1 MAAVDSNDELMRA
14 FAERAN
20 TLLEPCFS
28 LVIEQ
33 TADYLFTLSASHR
46 LDRDNQ
52 DRCFEAFTALQQA
65 SNGIVKKMLQDLQ
78 ANWGITLSAQA
89 HETATNEEFDQEQR
103 GSELRLVDLNEFED
117 TLAIEKIVRVS
128 TERFWLPLEAIS
140 IRLAQNLDCDPAGIH
155 LPISPRAIC
164 VSYRSALETIEF
176 PRQFLVDADSAFVR
190 QLLPELRGIYDELAH
205 LLADAG
211 LSPNIEETLEA
222 TGSQFLIARHSR
234 EPSSRSPAPDRD
246 AEHPD
251 RKQVSLEVAEDE
263 EAIVLPKDVSE
274 LAKLLVEQPD
284 IVNSLLAQDKMTVG
298 TSVLIS
304 NPSHL
309 QTAAST
315 EQLVA
320 AQEDIEFTPERF
332 QAVKLTEA
340 LHERALSNP
349 GQLMTTNTEEDEAAR
364 DSDLLLVRDALVKL
378 RLAGDLSAIDPS
390 ALIATMDLSIG
401 DLAKERIEET
411 IKLTGSLIQF
421 VESRL
426 GSRDSLTAAMT
437 ALKLMLIEVAL
448 VDKDFLLTSNH
459 PSRLFLDRLVEY
471 ATLVTPGDTRAMTTI
486 ASLLMDLHSSF
497 VGDADAFEAGVLKL
511 EPLTIRLIKAKQQ
524 NVDRV
529 ISRES
534 ARELRAQAKKS
545 LVRVLDA
552 IPNADKLSDDVLDLF
567 KDGLADSLQL
577 KLLRG
582 ETESNIS
589 ALLKPISMLW
599 HSDFAGT
606 ELPISKQELAELTA
620 AIDEAAGLE
629 HERSAQ
635 LNATINRVLK
645 YAEQGSLGSG
655 DSSFDLHV
663 DDTFA
668 EQAYALKTRPRLRR
682 KVETARRLPMRSW
695 VSVRSDEAPHQ
706 FLQLVWKNN
715 DSSRFA
721 FTDERGKPRLVLS
734 ALELGSKIDRSISIL
749 SASQQL
755 TLVEQT
761 LFGRLKDAQSSLI
774 ETSAAPLS
782 GVDMQIIDIER
793 HLRRAKRK
801 GTTQSLVVIS
811 ESTEKLL
818 SSIKDIALKRA
829 MPVEAIHN
837 GAMGIGTFIVD
848 TVDSQQLDAL
858 IDEVQRDTGASITWH
873 PLAGDISDA
882 RRLLSTAA
890 AREPGDSKTE
900 QVDLQQT
907 EIDYR
912 PIGLADA
919 VKRTLQRL
927 QQHLKPTPGVLP
939 MFRIPVDHSAGIE
952 TSLLVTVDGAPD
964 FSQQNDRDIDLFLQ
978 TDVIIAFDLYKVGS
992 ACRML
997 ATAQDIGKALPNL
1010 HIRLSTE
1017 TCLFGDAID
1026 HLLSIISETG
1036 IGTEFL
1042 HFEFRDSVHI
1052 RLSKSAHD
1060 LSAALRSIGCKIII
1074 TDLNPARGD
1083 PVPLQRLRPHSVLF
1097 DSVFWHNAAL
1107 EEPWL
1112 SLLPT
1117 VITDVHHL
1125 LNESVGLRDPMNS
1138 DRLADVGIDYIE
1150 RLDSKSLS
1158 IEEYLATL
1166 PASSN

>member
-1 MAAVDSNDELMRA
+1 MAAADSNDELMRV

-65 SNGIVKKMLQDLQ
+65 SNGIVKKMLDDLQ

-89 HETATNEEFDQEQR
+89 HENARNEEFDREQR
-103 GSELRLVDLNEFED
+103 ESELRLVDLNEFED

-246 AEHPD
+246 SQRAD

-284 IVNSLLAQDKMTVG
+284 IVNSLLAQDKMTLG

-340 LHERALSNP
+340 LRERALSNP

-582 ETESNIS
+582 ETESEIS

-818 SSIKDIALKRA
+818 SSVKDIALKRA

-858 IDEVQRDTGASITWH
+858 LDDVQRDTGASITWH

-890 AREPGDSKTE
+890 AREPGDAKTE
-900 QVDLQQT
+900 QVYLQQT

-919 VKRTLQRL
+919 VKGTLQRL
-927 QQHLKPTPGVLP
+927 QQHLKPKPGVLP
-939 MFRIPVDHSAGIE
+939 MFRIPVDQAADIE

-964 FSQQNDRDIDLFLQ
+964 FSHQNDRGIDLFLQ
-978 TDVIIAFDLYKVGS
+978 TDVIIAFDLYKVSS

-1060 LSAALRSIGCKIII
+1060 LSAALRSIGCKIIV

-1097 DSVFWHNAAL
+1097 DSTFWHNAAL

>member
-65 SNGIVKKMLQDLQ
+65 SNGIVQKMLQDLQ
-78 ANWGITLSAQA
+78 ANWGITRSAQT
-89 HETATNEEFDQEQR
+89 HESASNQEFDQEQQ

-140 IRLAQNLDCDPAGIH
+140 IRLAQNLNCEPAGIH

-190 QLLPELRGIYDELAH
+190 QLLPELKGIYGELAQF
-205 LLADAG
+205 LADAG

-234 EPSSRSPAPDRD
+234 EPSSSPPTPDHDPQRV
-246 AEHPD
+246 D

-274 LAKLLVEQPD
+274 LAKLLVDRPE
-284 IVNSLLAQDKMTVG
+284 IVSSLLAQDKMTLG
-298 TSVLIS
+298 TSALIN

-309 QTAAST
+309 QTAASA
-315 EQLVA
+315 EQLAA
-320 AQEDIEFTPERF
+320 AQEDTEFTPERL

-340 LHERALSNP
+340 LRERVLSNP
-349 GQLMTTNTEEDEAAR
+349 DNLMATRTEEDEAAR

-378 RLAGDLSAIDPS
+378 RLAGDLSDIDPS
-390 ALIATMDLSIG
+390 AMIATMDLSIG

-411 IKLTGSLIQF
+411 IKLTVSLIQF
-421 VESRL
+421 VETRL
-426 GSRDSLTAAMT
+426 GSGESLTSAMT

-448 VDKDFLLTSNH
+448 VDKNFLLTSNH

-471 ATLVTPGDTRAMTTI
+471 ATLVTPGDARAMTTI

-497 VGDADAFEAGVLKL
+497 VGDANAFEAGILKL

-529 ISRES
+529 ISRET
-534 ARELRAQAKKS
+534 ARELREQAKTS
-545 LVRVLDA
+545 LAHVLDA
-552 IPNADKLSDDVLDLF
+552 LPNADKLSDDVLDLF
-567 KDGLADSLQL
+567 KDGLADSLLL

-582 ETESNIS
+582 ETESEIS
-589 ALLKPISMLW
+589 ALLKPISVLW
-599 HSDFAGT
+599 HPDFAGT
-606 ELPISKQELAELTA
+606 KRPIPKQELAELKV
-620 AIDEAAGLE
+620 AIDAAAGLE

-635 LNATINRVLK
+635 LNAAISRVLK
-645 YAEQGSLGSG
+645 HAEQGALATG
-655 DSSFDLHV
+655 DSGFELQV

-668 EQAYALKTRPRLRR
+668 EQANALKARPRLRR

-695 VSVRSDEAPHQ
+695 VSVLSDEAAHQ

-734 ALELGSKIDRSISIL
+734 ALELGSRIDRSISVL
-749 SASQQL
+749 SASEQL

-761 LFGRLKDAQSSLI
+761 LFGRLKEAQSSLI

-782 GVDMQIIDIER
+782 NVDMQIIDIER

-811 ESTEKLL
+811 ESTQKLL
-818 SSIKDIALKRA
+818 SSIEEIALERD

-848 TVDSQQLDAL
+848 TVDSQRLDAL
-858 IDEVQRDTGASITWH
+858 LDDVQRETGASITWH

-882 RRLLSTAA
+882 RRLLTTAA
-890 AREPGDSKTE
+890 TREPGDPKTDK
-900 QVDLQQT
+900 VGLQQT
-907 EIDYR
+907 EIDYQ
-912 PIGLADA
+912 PIALADA
-919 VKRTLQRL
+919 VKGTLKRL
-927 QQHLKPTPGVLP
+927 QQHLKPKPGVLP
-939 MFRIPVDHSAGIE
+939 MFRIPVEQVTGIE
-952 TSLLVTVDGAPD
+952 ASLLVTVDGAPD
-964 FSQQNDRDIDLFLQ
+964 FSRQNDHDIDLFLQ
-978 TDVIIAFDLYKVGS
+978 TDVIIAFDLYKVSS

-997 ATAQDIGKALPNL
+997 ASAQDVGKALPNL

-1017 TCLFGDAID
+1017 TCLFGGAID

-1036 IGTEFL
+1036 VGTEFL

-1060 LSAALRSIGCKIII
+1060 LSAALRSIGCKIIV

-1125 LNESVGLRDPMNS
+1125 LNESVGLRDPINS

>member
-1 MAAVDSNDELMRA
+1 MAAEDSNDEVMRV

-65 SNGIVKKMLQDLQ
+65 SGGIVLKMIQDLQ
-78 ANWGITLSAQA
+78 ANWEMTLSAPTPEGASNQA
-89 HETATNEEFDQEQR
+89 SDQKQQ

-128 TERFWLPLEAIS
+128 AERFWLPLEAIS
-140 IRLAQNLDCDPAGIH
+140 IRLAQTLDCDPAGIH

-164 VSYRSALETIEF
+164 VSYRSALATIEF

-190 QLLPELRGIYDELAH
+190 QLLPELKGIYDELAQ

-211 LSPNIEETLEA
+211 LSPNIEETLET

-234 EPSSRSPAPDRD
+234 EPASSPPAPDRGSQR
-246 AEHPD
+246 AD
-251 RKQVSLEVAEDE
+251 RKQISLEVAEDE
-263 EAIVLPKDVSE
+263 EAVVLPKDVSE
-274 LAKLLVEQPD
+274 LAKLLVEQPE
-284 IVNSLLAQDKMTVG
+284 VVTSLLAQERLTLG

-304 NPSHL
+304 NPTYL
-309 QTAAST
+309 KTAAST
-315 EQLVA
+315 EQLAA
-320 AQEDIEFTPERF
+320 AQADTEFTPERLH
-332 QAVKLTEA
+332 AVKLTEA
-340 LHERALSNP
+340 LRERALSNP
-349 GQLMTTNTEEDEAAR
+349 DSLMATSTEEDEAAR

-378 RLAGDLSAIDPS
+378 RLAGDLSDIDPS

-411 IKLTGSLIQF
+411 IKLTVSLIQF
-421 VESRL
+421 VETRL
-426 GSRDSLTAAMT
+426 GSRDSLTSAMT

-471 ATLVTPGDTRAMTTI
+471 ATLVTPGDARAMTTI

-497 VGDADAFEAGVLKL
+497 VGDANAFETGILKL

-529 ISRES
+529 ISRET
-534 ARELRAQAKKS
+534 ARELREQAKKS
-545 LVRVLDA
+545 LVQALGA
-552 IPNADKLSDDVLDLF
+552 IPNSDKLSGDVLNMF
-567 KDGLADSLQL
+567 NDGLADSLLL

-582 ETESNIS
+582 DTESEIG
-589 ALLKPISMLW
+589 ALLKPISILW

-606 ELPISKQELAELTA
+606 KTPIAKQELAQLAA
-620 AIDEAAGLE
+620 AIDAAAGLE

-635 LNATINRVLK
+635 LNATINRVLEH
-645 YAEQGSLGSG
+645 AEQGTLASG

-668 EQAYALKTRPRLRR
+668 EQVQVLKTRPRLRR

-695 VSVRSDEAPHQ
+695 ISVRNDEAPHQ

-721 FTDERGKPRLVLS
+721 FTDERGKPRLALS
-734 ALELGSKIDRSISIL
+734 ALELGSKIDRSISVL

-761 LFGRLKDAQSSLI
+761 LFGRLQDAQSSLI

-801 GTTQSLVVIS
+801 GTTQSLIVVS
-811 ESTEKLL
+811 ESTQKLL

-858 IDEVQRDTGASITWH
+858 LDDVQRDTGASITWH
-873 PLAGDISDA
+873 PLDGDISDA

-890 AREPGDSKTE
+890 AREPGESKTE

-912 PIGLADA
+912 PIALADA
-919 VKRTLQRL
+919 VKGTLQRL

-939 MFRIPVDHSAGIE
+939 MFRIPVDQEAGIE

-978 TDVIIAFDLYKVGS
+978 TDVIVAFDLYKVGS

-997 ATAQDIGKALPNL
+997 ASAQDVGKALPNL

-1097 DSVFWHNAAL
+1097 DSAFWHNAAL

-1166 PASSN
+1166 PASGN

>member
-1 MAAVDSNDELMRA
+1 MAAVDSNDELMHA

-20 TLLEPCFS
+20 VLLEPCFS

-65 SNGIVKKMLQDLQ
+65 STGIVLRMLQDLK
-78 ANWGITLSAQA
+78 ANWGLTLSTQT
-89 HETATNEEFDQEQR
+89 HENANDQESGQEQR
-103 GSELRLVDLNEFED
+103 ESELRLVDLNEFED

-140 IRLAQNLDCDPAGIH
+140 IRLAESLDCDPAAIH

-190 QLLPELRGIYDELAH
+190 QLLPELQGIYDELAL
-205 LLADAG
+205 LLANAG
-211 LSPNIEETLEA
+211 LSPDIEATLKA
-222 TGSQFLIARHSR
+222 TGSQFLIARHSQ
-234 EPSSRSPAPDRD
+234 EPPSSPQLESRNAQPASR
-246 AEHPD
+246 E
-251 RKQVSLEVAEDE
+251 QVSLEVAEHE
-263 EAIVLPKDVSE
+263 KAIVLPKDIAE
-274 LAKLLVEQPD
+274 LAQLLVDQPE
-284 IVNSLLAQDKMTVG
+284 IVTSLLAQNKMALG

-315 EQLVA
+315 EQLA
-320 AQEDIEFTPERF
+320 AAKDDTEFTPERL

-340 LHERALSNP
+340 LRERALSNP
-349 GQLMTTNTEEDEAAR
+349 DSLMATHTEEDEVAR

-378 RLAGDLSAIDPS
+378 RLAGDLSNIDPS

-411 IKLTGSLIQF
+411 IKLTASLIQF
-421 VESRL
+421 VETRL
-426 GSRDSLTAAMT
+426 GSRDSLTSAMT

-448 VDKDFLLTSNH
+448 VDKDFFLTSNH

-471 ATLVTPGDTRAMTTI
+471 ATLVTPGDARAMTTI
-486 ASLLMDLHSSF
+486 ASLLMELHNNF
-497 VGDADAFEAGVLKL
+497 VGDADAFEAGILKL

-529 ISRES
+529 ISRET
-534 ARELRAQAKKS
+534 ARELRERAKKS
-545 LVRVLDA
+545 LARVLGTT
-552 IPNADKLSDDVLDLF
+552 PSSSKLPGDVLAMF
-567 KDGLADSLQL
+567 KDGLADALLL

-582 ETESNIS
+582 ATESEIS
-589 ALLKPISMLW
+589 VLLKPISMLW
-599 HSDFAGT
+599 HPDFSGT
-606 ELPISKQELAELTA
+606 NRAIANRELADLTT
-620 AIDEAAGLE
+620 AINEAAGLE

-635 LNATINRVLK
+635 LNAAIKRVLEHAK
-645 YAEQGSLGSG
+645 QGSLASG
-655 DSSFDLHV
+655 DSGFELLV
-663 DDTFA
+663 DNTFV
-668 EQAYALKTRPRLRR
+668 EQASSLERRPRLRR
-682 KVETARRLPMRSW
+682 KVEMARRLPMRSW
-695 VSVRSDEAPHQ
+695 ISVRREQAPHQ

-734 ALELGSKIDRSISIL
+734 ALELGSRIDRSISIL

-774 ETSAAPLS
+774 DTSTAPLR

-801 GTTQSLVVIS
+801 GTTQSLVIVS
-811 ESTEKLL
+811 ESTQKLL
-818 SSIKDIALKRA
+818 SSIKEIALMRD

-837 GAMGIGTFIVD
+837 GAMGVGSFIVD
-848 TVDSQQLDAL
+848 TVDMQQLDGL
-858 IDEVQRDTGASITWH
+858 IDDVQRETGASLTWH

-882 RRLLSTAA
+882 RRLLTTGAT
-890 AREPGDSKTE
+890 REPGDSKSE
-900 QVDLQQT
+900 QVGLQQT
-907 EIDYR
+907 EVDYR
-912 PIGLADA
+912 PIALAEA
-919 VKRTLQRL
+919 VQGTLKRL
-927 QQHLKPTPGVLP
+927 QQHLKPKPGVLP
-939 MFRIPVDHSAGIE
+939 MFRIPVDQATGIE
-952 TSLLVTVDGAPD
+952 ASLLVTVDGAPD
-964 FSQQNDRDIDLFLQ
+964 FSQQNDHDIDLFLQ
-978 TDVIIAFDLYKVGS
+978 TDVIIAFDLYKVSS

-997 ATAQDIGKALPNL
+997 ANAQDIGKALPNL

-1017 TCLFGDAID
+1017 TCLFSGAVD

-1036 IGTEFL
+1036 VGTELL

-1060 LSAALRSIGCKIII
+1060 LSAALRSIGCKIIV

-1097 DSVFWHNAAL
+1097 DSAFWHNAAL

-1125 LNESVGLRDPMNS
+1125 LNETVGLRDPMSS
-1138 DRLADVGIDYIE
+1138 DRLAEVGIDYIE
-1150 RLDSKSLS
+1150 RLDRESLS
-1158 IEEYLATL
+1158 IEQYLATL
-1166 PASSN
+1166 PTGSS

>member
-1 MAAVDSNDELMRA
+1 MAAEDSNDEVMRV

-20 TLLEPCFS
+20 ALLEPCFS

-65 SNGIVKKMLQDLQ
+65 SGGIVLKMLQDLQ
-78 ANWGITLSAQA
+78 ANWGMTLSAPTREDASNQA
-89 HETATNEEFDQEQR
+89 SDQKQQ

-164 VSYRSALETIEF
+164 VSYRSALATIEF

-190 QLLPELRGIYDELAH
+190 QLLPELKGIYDELAH

-211 LSPNIEETLEA
+211 LSPNIEETLET

-234 EPSSRSPAPDRD
+234 EPASSPPAPDRGSQR
-246 AEHPD
+246 AD
-251 RKQVSLEVAEDE
+251 RKQISLEVAEDE
-263 EAIVLPKDVSE
+263 EAVVLPKDVSE
-274 LAKLLVEQPD
+274 LAKLLVEQPE
-284 IVNSLLAQDKMTVG
+284 VVTSLLAQDRLTLG

-304 NPSHL
+304 NPTYL
-309 QTAAST
+309 KTAAST
-315 EQLVA
+315 EQLAA
-320 AQEDIEFTPERF
+320 AQADTEFTPERLH
-332 QAVKLTEA
+332 AVKLTEA
-340 LHERALSNP
+340 LRERALSNP
-349 GQLMTTNTEEDEAAR
+349 DSLMATSTEEDEAAR

-378 RLAGDLSAIDPS
+378 RLAGDLSDIDPS

-411 IKLTGSLIQF
+411 IKLTVSLIQF
-421 VESRL
+421 VETRL
-426 GSRDSLTAAMT
+426 GSRDSLTSAMT

-471 ATLVTPGDTRAMTTI
+471 ATLVTPGDARAMTTI

-497 VGDADAFEAGVLKL
+497 VGDANAFETGILKL

-529 ISRES
+529 ISRET
-534 ARELRAQAKKS
+534 ARELREQAKKS
-545 LVRVLDA
+545 LVQALGA
-552 IPNADKLSDDVLDLF
+552 IPSSDKLSGDVLNLF
-567 KDGLADSLQL
+567 NDGLADSLLL

-582 ETESNIS
+582 DTESEIG
-589 ALLKPISMLW
+589 ALLKPISILW

-606 ELPISKQELAELTA
+606 KTPIAKQELAQLAA
-620 AIDEAAGLE
+620 AIDAAVGLE

-635 LNATINRVLK
+635 LNATINRVLEH
-645 YAEQGSLGSG
+645 AEQGTLASG

-668 EQAYALKTRPRLRR
+668 EQVQVLKTRPRLRR

-695 VSVRSDEAPHQ
+695 VSVHSDGVPHQ

-721 FTDERGKPRLVLS
+721 FTDERGKPRLLLS
-734 ALELGSKIDRSISIL
+734 ALELGSKIDRSISVL

-761 LFGRLKDAQSSLI
+761 LFGRLKEAQSSLI
-774 ETSAAPLS
+774 ETNTAPLS
-782 GVDMQIIDIER
+782 SVDMQIIDIER

-801 GTTQSLVVIS
+801 GTTQSLVVVS
-811 ESTEKLL
+811 ESTQKLL
-818 SSIKDIALKRA
+818 SFIEEIARKRD

-837 GAMGIGTFIVD
+837 GAMGIGTLIVD
-848 TVDSQQLDAL
+848 TADSQQLDAL
-858 IDEVQRDTGASITWH
+858 IDDVQREVSVSITWH

-882 RRLLSTAA
+882 RRLLTTAA
-890 AREPGDSKTE
+890 AREPGDSKGE

-907 EIDYR
+907 EIDYQ
-912 PIGLADA
+912 PIALADA
-919 VKRTLQRL
+919 VTGTLKRL
-927 QQHLKPTPGVLP
+927 QQHLKPNPGVLP
-939 MFRIPVDHSAGIE
+939 MFRIPVDQAADIE
-952 TSLLVTVDGAPD
+952 ASLLVTVDGAPD
-964 FSQQNDRDIDLFLQ
+964 FSRQNDHDIDLFLQ
-978 TDVIIAFDLYKVGS
+978 TDVIIAFDLYKVSS

-997 ATAQDIGKALPNL
+997 ATAQEIGKTLPNL

-1017 TCLFGDAID
+1017 TCLFGSAID

-1036 IGTEFL
+1036 VGTEFL

-1060 LSAALRSIGCKIII
+1060 LSAALRSIGCKIIV

-1125 LNESVGLRDPMNS
+1125 LNETVGLRDPVNS

-1150 RLDSKSLS
+1150 RLDNKSLS